1 MPEKYFLPNISVSL
15 QFKDG
20 DETIIY
26 HEASGS
32 IHLLNVS
39 SMRILDVLS
48 KKPLSR
54 DELIKELAIHDIPS
68 FVATNDFIDF
78 AVEQGFIEEIPD
90 SDMK

>member
-54 DELIKELAIHDIPS
+54 DELIKELSIHDIPS
-68 FVATNDFIDF
+68 FVATNAFIDF

>member
-1 MPEKYFLPNISVSL
+1 
-15 QFKDG
+15 
-20 DETIIY
+20 
-26 HEASGS
+26 
-32 IHLLNVS
+32 
-39 SMRILDVLS
+39 MRILDVLS